1 MTDVNPNLPTPGL
14 PAAIASVDQIT
25 PNVVVSN
32 PNTRRKIGVGF
43 WIASLLAGAAGLLF
57 AFFPEIAMGT
67 DVPTR
72 AVALVNSL
80 VSLGTGAFGFALVMP
95 NTPSVPNPPASRF

>member
-1 MTDVNPNLPTPGL
+1 MTNTPEPTPGM
-14 PAAIASVDQIT
+14 PVVAASVDQIT

-43 WIASLLAGAAGLLF
+43 WVASLAAGAAGLFF
-57 AFFPEIAMGT
+57 AFFPEAAAGT

-72 AVALVNSL
+72 AVAFVNSL
-80 VSLGTGAFGFALVMP
+80 VSLGTGAFGFALVLP
-95 NTPSVPNPPASRF
+95 NTPKAPSV